1 MNRLIRRARTWFAL
15 AVVLAIVGLVILDGS
30 ASGVALA
37 AAAIAAF
44 VGVLRVLSNADMS
57 GVTHGGEGGGFG

>member
-1 MNRLIRRARTWFAL
+1 MRRLMRRARTWFAL

-44 VGVLRVLSNADMS
+44 VGVLRVLSGSDLS
-57 GVTHGGEGGGFG
+57 GVPHGGEGGGFG

>member
-1 MNRLIRRARTWFAL
+1 MRRLMRRARTWFAL
-15 AVVLAIVGLVILDGS
+15 LAIVGLVILDGS

-44 VGVLRVLSNADMS
+44 VGVLRVLSGSDLS